1 MTSAI
6 EICNLA
12 LTHLGC
18 ENILSFTQNNTI
30 ARKCALVYPQ
40 ARDVALSG
48 NSWGFAKKNET
59 LALITAVTLPGYS
72 YIYAYPAKCL
82 KLVKVYNESSD
93 ETESKDK
100 FTTGFQGGQRVI
112 MCNVESAYAEYVAQI
127 EDTTLYSPQF
137 INALSYTLAS
147 MLCQALTGDDKRG
160 VTLMQV
166 ANSFRDNAEW
176 LDAVQQVEDQGT
188 SSSYLSAR

>member
-59 LALITAVTLPGYS
+59 LALITTVTIPGYS
-72 YIYAYPAKCL
+72 YI
-82 KLVKVYNESSD
+82 VGSN
-93 ETESKDK
+93 
-100 FTTGFQGGQRVI
+100 
-112 MCNVESAYAEYVAQI
+112 
-127 EDTTLYSPQF
+127 
-137 INALSYTLAS
+137 
-147 MLCQALTGDDKRG
+147 
-160 VTLMQV
+160 
-166 ANSFRDNAEW
+166 NSFTPSGNIITILKEVLSDNITVIFPTGNT
-176 LDAVQQVEDQGT
+176 LFNI
-188 SSSYLSAR
+188 SYVLEM